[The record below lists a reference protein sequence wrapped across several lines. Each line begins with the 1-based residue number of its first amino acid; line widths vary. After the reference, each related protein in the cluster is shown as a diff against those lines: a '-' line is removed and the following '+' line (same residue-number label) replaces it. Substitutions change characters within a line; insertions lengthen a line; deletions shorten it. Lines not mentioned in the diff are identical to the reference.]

1 VHRWVGHT
9 AEVEL
14 VVEAESEEAVFREA
28 LAALAELLGEAPR
41 GAVRTVGVDL
51 EAPDRAALLA
61 DWLAELVF
69 LSETE
74 GFLPTRARDL
84 DLDGDRMHAVVEG
97 RTGEPRFLV
106 KAVTLHRLAFERAN
120 GGFRARVVL
129 DV

>member
-1 VHRWVGHT
+1 MHRWVGHT

-14 VVEAESEEAVFREA
+14 VVEAESEDAVFREA
-28 LAALAELLGEAPR
+28 LAALADLLGDAPR
-41 GAVRTVGVDL
+41 GAVRTVRVDL
-51 EAPDRAALLA
+51 EAPDRAVLLA

-74 GFLPTRARDL
+74 GFLPTGARDFA
-84 DLDGDRMHAVVEG
+84 LDGHRMRAVVEG
-97 RTGEPRFLV
+97 RTGQPRFLV
-106 KAVTLHRLAFERAN
+106 KGVTLHRLAFERVN